1 MCPAKEPFV
10 SFQLRASCQ
19 SSCCHF
25 IASREVT
32 GKSMLLQKIRGMK
45 RTGDKYPNKYTDT
58 ESPCSP
64 ESHHLRE
71 IKQTSPVQFEDKN
84 SKTEVPTRTQQNSIK
99 LKCQWYVFSFL
110 YPSAHHRT
118 INTHFN
124 HDIALC
130 SDQEKRHYKQALQI
144 LKELKAHRP
153 TKSVNKKQPAAETTD
168 VLYDSVSAV
177 K

>member
-1 MCPAKEPFV
+1 M
-10 SFQLRASCQ
+10 
-19 SSCCHF
+19 

-45 RTGDKYPNKYTDT
+45 RTGDEYPNKYTDT
-58 ESPCSP
+58 DSTCSP
-64 ESHHLRE
+64 ECNPE
-71 IKQTSPVQFEDKN
+71 QNSPVQSEDKN
-84 SKTEVPTRTQQNSIK
+84 SRTEVPTRTQQNSIK
-99 LKCQWYVFSFL
+99 QLKHQWYVFPIL

-118 INTHFN
+118 INTHSN

-130 SDQEKRHYKQALQI
+130 SNQEKQQYKQALQYEQHQQI

-168 VLYDSVSAV
+168 VLYDSVSSV